1 MQDIKIDGAHA
12 NLLISDGVAQ
22 SPMWIAIRY
31 LKEKYLPGGN
41 VARVL
46 ADVTDV
52 RVVRMGA

>member
-1 MQDIKIDGAHA
+1 
-12 NLLISDGVAQ
+12 
-22 SPMWIAIRY
+22 MWIAIRY